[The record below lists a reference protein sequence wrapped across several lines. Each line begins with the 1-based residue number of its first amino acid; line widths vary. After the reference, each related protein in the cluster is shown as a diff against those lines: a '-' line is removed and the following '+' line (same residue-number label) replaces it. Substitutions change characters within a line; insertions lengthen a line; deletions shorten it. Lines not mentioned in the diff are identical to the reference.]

1 MITPS
6 TETASLGALNAKL
19 DVGISD
25 ADIIAVQ
32 VSGTWVGTITFS
44 ASLNGTDYLPFGMHT
59 IGRANNYDQQTTTT
73 INGIFT
79 HETHAL
85 PFVRVQMTSYTSG
98 TATVLL
104 SGTRSAK

>member
-6 TETASLGALNAKL
+6 ITTGTLGVLNAAVE
-19 DVGISD
+19 VGISE
-25 ADIIAVQ
+25 ADIISVQ

-73 INGIFT
+73 ISGIFT

-85 PFVRVQMTSYTSG
+85 PFLRVQMTSYTSG
-98 TATVLL
+98 TATITI
-104 SGTRSAK
+104 SGERFSK